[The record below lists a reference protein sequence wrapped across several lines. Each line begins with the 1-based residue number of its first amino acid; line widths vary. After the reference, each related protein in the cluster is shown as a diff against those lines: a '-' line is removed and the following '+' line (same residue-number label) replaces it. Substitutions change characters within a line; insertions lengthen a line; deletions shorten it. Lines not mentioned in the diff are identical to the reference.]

1 MKTQSA
7 KPRFPANPGGSGH
20 STLHGRK
27 LTITQVVWVAVSLL
41 AVTLFVAGLPL
52 LYNLNQELGIY
63 PPGDRDAVHAYL
75 MQLGLSADLFAV
87 LSRTRHHPCGSVF
100 HRLQQSSFGASQMN

>member
-7 KPRFPANPGGSGH
+7 KPRVPANSGGSGH

-52 LYNLNQELGIY
+52 LYNLNQELRIY

-75 MQLGLSADLFAV
+75 MQLGLSVDLFAAYLV
-87 LSRTRHHPCGSVF
+87 ALGIIH
-100 HRLQQSSFGASQMN
+100 AEA